1 LAVSGYGIDQA
12 YLRWEKVKHN
22 FKPDFVIFGVQL
34 ENTKRNLNIIR
45 PLYSPITNIPFSK
58 PRFLFGKNKLSL
70 LENPSNSINDIVD
83 ILNKFEDWE
92 LKNHEGF
99 YYQDN
104 YQSSFIYHS
113 QLISFVSSALSRIIG
128 EHEYYSNGNESFNL
142 TTQIINRFKLS
153 VEKKGAQFIIVHLP
167 VINDFTLS
175 NYLFSQIFYHQN
187 LIYENLMNEIKEIAD
202 LIEIYPFLEKWI
214 EDNSTSELFM
224 SRHYSPIAN
233 ELIAKRIYNYLILNY
248 KIF

>member
-1 LAVSGYGIDQA
+1 MSGYGIDQA
-12 YLRWEKVKHN
+12 YLRWEKVKNN

-45 PLYSPITNIPFSK
+45 PLYSPITDIPFSK
-58 PRFLFGKNKLSL
+58 PRFLLGKNKLSL

-99 YYQDN
+99 YYPDN

-128 EHEYYSNGNESFNL
+128 EYKYYSIGNESFNL
-142 TTQIINRFKLS
+142 TMQIINCFKLS

-167 VINDFTLS
+167 VINDFTLA

-187 LIYENLMNEIKEIAD
+187 LIYENLKNEIKEIAD

-233 ELIAKRIYNYLILNY
+233 ELIAKRIYNYLILNN